1 MSITITLP
9 ILFLIL
15 GGLTFWLLVESK
27 LSYIFKSLA
36 IVLFCAFSISLYSSF
51 PTFLGWG
58 ARAEDMPEIVRIHSV
73 VIKEPNPSLNNKGG
87 IYLLLDSVK
96 SKYDNKFLNMIG
108 FKSQKQEPRL
118 FGVPYSRLLHEE
130 LEKSVI
136 PRTKNGQIV
145 TGKLKKSSGGKG
157 GQGKGKGKDNGDKSG
172 KGGSESLEQEFKFY
186 NLKPGEIQQ
195 KDVEEEK

>member
-1 MSITITLP
+1 MSITVTLP

-27 LSYIFKSLA
+27 LSYIFKSLV
-36 IVLFCAFSISLYSSF
+36 IVLFCTFSISLYSSF

-58 ARAEDMPEIVRIHSV
+58 AREQDIPEIIHIHSV
-73 VIKEPNPSLNNKGG
+73 IIKEPNPSLNNKGG
-87 IYLLLDSVK
+87 IYFLLDSIK
-96 SKYDNKFLNMIG
+96 TKYDNKFLNMIG

-118 FGVPYSRLLHEE
+118 FNVPYSRSLHEE
-130 LEKSVI
+130 LEKSVL

-145 TGKLKKSSGGKG
+145 TGKLKKSSGGKVG
-157 GQGKGKGKDNGDKSG
+157 GKGKGNGKGNGKSG

-195 KDVEEEK
+195 KDVEAE